1 MEQYQ
6 IDLLFSMI
14 RVQQSQIKLLE
25 QRIKELEEKK

>member
-14 RVQQSQIKLLE
+14 KVQQSQIKLLE

>member
-14 RVQQSQIKLLE
+14 KVQQSQIKLLE
-25 QRIKELEEKK
+25 QRIKELESNE